1 MTIGLQYM
9 SAIFELIQVQASKIL
24 QFAFITFIH
33 SFISFNVRCQMFSVK
48 CSIADIRFM
57 NIQMTKQAYMVLGLL
72 HEKHWLK
79 NFRVGDHGAK

>member
-1 MTIGLQYM
+1 M

-33 SFISFNVRCQMFSVK
+33 SYISFNVRCQMFSVK

-57 NIQMTKQAYMVLGLL
+57 NIQMTNDKTSLYGIRLAPRETLV
-72 HEKHWLK
+72 EK
-79 NFRVGDHGAK
+79 F